1 MEQACAPIAVFDSGV
16 GGISVLR
23 ELVCCMPQEHFL
35 YFGDSANAPYG
46 ARSTQEVRK
55 LTLAAA
61 KMLFDQG
68 AKALVVACNTA
79 TAAAI
84 EALRSTWPE
93 KIIVGIEPALKLA
106 VERHMGGRVVVMGT
120 SVTIRE
126 QKFHTLLE
134 RFQTE
139 SEIIPLACP
148 GLVELIEA
156 GQTAGNQVSTLL
168 RQELEPALE
177 KPLDAVVLGC
187 THYPFV
193 KKEIR
198 RIVGEQPEILDGGAG
213 TARQTQR
220 RLAQAGILKENGAG
234 SVRIENSLNSEMVE
248 LSRRLLNAPQG
259 ENVLANRSQP

>member
-1 MEQACAPIAVFDSGV
+1 MEALRVEKMQNPIAVFDSGV

-23 ELVCCMPQEHFL
+23 ELISCMPQENFL
-35 YFGDSANAPYG
+35 YFGDSVHAPYG
-46 ARSTQEVRK
+46 ARTTQSVQN

-61 KMLFDQG
+61 KTLFDRG

-84 EALRSTWPE
+84 EALRCAWPGN
-93 KIIVGIEPALKLA
+93 IIVGIEPALKLA
-106 VERHMGGRVVVMGT
+106 VERHIGGRVAVMGT

-126 QKFHTLLE
+126 QKFHDLAE

-139 SEIIPLACP
+139 SDIIPLACP

-156 GQTAGNQVSTLL
+156 GQTVGEQVSALL
-168 RQELEPALE
+168 QEELKPALE

-193 KKEIR
+193 KGEIR
-198 RIVGEQPEILDGGAG
+198 RIVGDRPEILDGGAG
-213 TARQTQR
+213 TARQTRR
-220 RLAQAGILKENGAG
+220 RLAEARLLKESGEG
-234 SVRIENSLNSEMVE
+234 SVVIENSLGSEMVD
-248 LSRRLLNAPQG
+248 LSRRLLESP
-259 ENVLANRSQP
+259 